1 MTDKEFSFCLRD
13 RLAKYCDDNDIILS
27 VIHQRARKDMMLL
40 DMIVY
45 SSMGDEEQ
53 GLENLK
59 ETYNFILAAR
69 RQSRGARAEDLMWS
83 FWKSCFIR
91 VKRALASG
99 QQEQIE
105 ACKDFARYPK
115 GYTAHVQNFV
125 GSQLQLNIYY
135 MEQTTIWANDSQEV
149 NNSLNR

>member
-13 RLAKYCDDNDIILS
+13 RLVKYCDDNDIILS

-59 ETYNFILAAR
+59 ETYNFTQVALKDQSKKNLTREVVYYIL
-69 RQSRGARAEDLMWS
+69 
-83 FWKSCFIR
+83 
-91 VKRALASG
+91 
-99 QQEQIE
+99 
-105 ACKDFARYPK
+105 
-115 GYTAHVQNFV
+115 
-125 GSQLQLNIYY
+125 
-135 MEQTTIWANDSQEV
+135 
-149 NNSLNR
+149 